1 MRGERRFGRPLPP
14 KPVELGKEYDVD
26 IEEISRRGQGIT
38 RIQGFVIFVPDTK
51 PNDRVRVKITRISQ
65 RFAEAEVVRK
75 AGERDRVAYREA
87 EER

>member
-14 KPVELGKEYDVD
+14 KPVELGKEYDVN
-26 IEEISRRGQGIT
+26 IQEISRRGQGIA
-38 RIQGFVIFVPDTK
+38 RIEGFVIFVPDTK

-75 AGERDRVAYREA
+75 AAYES
-87 EER
+87 ETE

>member
-1 MRGERRFGRPLPP
+1 LLPP

-26 IEEISRRGQGIT
+26 IEEVSRLGQGIA
-38 RIQGFVIFVPDTK
+38 RIKGFVIFVPDTK
-51 PNDRVRVKITRISQ
+51 SGDRVRVKITRISQ